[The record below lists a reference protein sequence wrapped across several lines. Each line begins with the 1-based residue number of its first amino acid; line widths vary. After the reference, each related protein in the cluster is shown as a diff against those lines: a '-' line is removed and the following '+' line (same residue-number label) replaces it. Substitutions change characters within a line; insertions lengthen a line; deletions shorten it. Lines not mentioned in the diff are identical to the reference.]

1 MMSWIPKN
9 ILSPSILAADYAIL
23 GQQLRDIAA
32 AGAAYVHLDVMD
44 GEFVPSISF
53 GMPVIKSIRPV
64 TDAVF
69 DVHLMIREPIRYLK
83 EFADCGADIITVH
96 YEACEDVA
104 QTLRKIRE
112 LGLKAGLSIKPG
124 TDVEVLRPLLAEC
137 DMILLMSVEP
147 GFGGQKF
154 IETSFA
160 RAEAIS
166 RMIQE
171 SGYPIDLEI
180 DGGINLNNVRDVLR
194 SGINVIV
201 SGSAVFKNPY
211 ENTRAFMNILQEEEL
226 QRSSKQS

>member
-1 MMSWIPKN
+1 MSRIPKN

-23 GQQLRDIAA
+23 GDQLRDVAS

-44 GEFVPSISF
+44 GVFVPSISF
-53 GMPVIKSIRPV
+53 GMPLIHSIRPV

-69 DVHLMIREPIRYLK
+69 DVHLMIGEPVRYLR

-96 YEACEDVA
+96 YEACEDVSL
-104 QTLRKIRE
+104 TLRKIRE

-124 TDVEVLRPLLAEC
+124 TDVSVLSPLLSQC

-154 IETSFA
+154 MEQSFERA
-160 RAEAIS
+160 RQI
-166 RMIQE
+166 RQMIME

-180 DGGINLNNVRDVLR
+180 DGGITLDNVRDVLR
-194 SGINVIV
+194 SGVNVIV

-211 ENTRAFMNILQEEEL
+211 DNTKAFMKILREEE
-226 QRSSKQS
+226 SH